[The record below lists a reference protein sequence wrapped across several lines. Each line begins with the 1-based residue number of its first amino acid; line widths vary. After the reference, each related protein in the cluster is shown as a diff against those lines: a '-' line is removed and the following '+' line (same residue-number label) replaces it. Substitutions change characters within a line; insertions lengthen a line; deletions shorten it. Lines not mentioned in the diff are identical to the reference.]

1 MDFEFL
7 FDLEMVNRLNC
18 YFSDDAD
25 RPHAADGRLEQ
36 IVCGRAFVNGPL
48 TVDNLKFDD
57 GVADKTPVPLL
68 STRPVNIGRE
78 NAADALRVVRRQS
91 FECQSLVQEEL
102 HHVAHSRPS
111 FEGPLVSR

>member
-1 MDFEFL
+1 
-7 FDLEMVNRLNC
+7 MVNRLNC

-36 IVCGRAFVNGPL
+36 IVCGRAFVNGSL

-91 FECQSLVQEEL
+91 FECQSLFEQKL
-102 HHVAHSRPS
+102 DDVAHAGSAV
-111 FEGPLVSR
+111 EGPLVSR